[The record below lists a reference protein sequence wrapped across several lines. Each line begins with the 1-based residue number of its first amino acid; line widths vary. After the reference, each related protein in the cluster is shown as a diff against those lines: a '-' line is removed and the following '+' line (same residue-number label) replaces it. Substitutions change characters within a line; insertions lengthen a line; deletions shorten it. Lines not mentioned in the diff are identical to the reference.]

1 MTLSEEAVE
10 SFHPE
15 PTMALGGKDNT
26 KFLGRTLEV
35 SLELSSK
42 AEKTSESGVAVDPD
56 PAVDLGAPGHSDS
69 PSTDTSATEKL
80 LPAHLQSMFED
91 AKKHLTAEQ
100 AELVRQ
106 ALIEFAEV
114 FAINDLDIGKFTALV
129 HYIRT
134 GQALPIKQC
143 MRRTPL
149 GFGTQERAT
158 LERMLEAGVI
168 EPSQSEWASPPVLV
182 RKRDGTWRY
191 CIDFRAVNSVSAND
205 AYPLPLI
212 EECLDHLYGKKWYCC
227 LDMNS
232 GYWQIPVNEED
243 KCKTAFIT
251 KYGLYQFVKLPF
263 GLSGAPASFQRAMH
277 LVLHGLFWKSVIVYL
292 DDINVLGETFQE
304 TLDNLKV
311 VFGRFRQY
319 GLKLKPRKCCL
330 FRKEATFLGRKISEN
345 GVEITDEHISAVK
358 SWPQPK
364 NHKDLERF
372 LGFVNYHREFLIGM
386 AGRTACL
393 YALTGTKAKW
403 TWSEEHH
410 QAFEALKTAL
420 TTPPVLGFPNAS
432 DLFILDTDA
441 SDLAIGAELSQL
453 QNDKER
459 VISYA
464 SRVLNDK
471 QRRYCTTRKEL
482 LAAVVF
488 TRHYAHFLLGRR
500 FIIRTD
506 HASLTWIMRFRQTG
520 GQLSRWLEE
529 LARYNF
535 VIQHRKG
542 TKHSNADGLSRIQ
555 QDVCDCYMAG
565 RDLDSLPCSGCKT
578 CARAHAQWKR
588 FEEDVDD
595 VVPLAYSSSD
605 VRTFASSVAVQ
616 VPEESTTSV
625 PGILMDQ
632 GNGEVE
638 YLEVE
643 DSPESP
649 GESAPPVPGIL
660 VDQGVGQV
668 QEGEAEDSKVTTEV
682 VCEQDSEPGS
692 VWNQGAE
699 CCATVP
705 PRNDDTQ
712 GTGPPFK
719 VSQISLA
726 NLFQS
731 QSDNLEPQES
741 AEESSMEEPE
751 ELTQRD
757 SEEDSPS
764 QSTES
769 NFMHQYSMAELHQH
783 QLEDPNLSPVIG
795 WIESGQS
802 PSEAEL
808 LLQSVCTK
816 HYWHCRNQLKI
827 IDGVLFYIWDKGTV
841 TRDLLVIPRS
851 LKGDIIKMFHDTPIG
866 GHLGRDKTIAKI
878 RQRAYWYE
886 LTRDIALHVA
896 TCRECSKSKR
906 SIRHPRAPLQCFQA
920 GYPGDHVHLDMLG
933 PFSTSE
939 YGNKYVL
946 MIIDQFTRWLEMVPL
961 HLQDA
966 KSVARA
972 FFENYVV
979 RWGVP
984 FYIHTDQGRNFESA
998 LFHSFCSLLEAVK
1011 SRTTPYRPSANG
1023 QVERYNQLV
1032 LNFLRCFLGKH
1043 QQDWDKFLPVLGM
1056 SIRSMVNRNTGFT
1069 PNLLQLGREI
1079 NLPADVM
1086 LGLPVNRET
1095 SDTPA
1100 DYAKQLIDRLSE
1112 TYGEVRR
1119 NLKGAQKRQK
1129 TYYDRRVYPKKFN
1142 VGDLVY
1148 RRNSSVRKSQSRKLS
1163 PLFTGPYIVTEVLSP
1178 YLYRVQDRRKVL
1190 VLHHD
1195 RIKLC
1200 DDRVI
1205 PFWALRKRH
1214 ALLQTGLDNPSTVDA
1229 QLEPPGDVQS
1239 VIADESQPRGAQA
1252 DIGRGA
1258 SATGENESVVTL
1270 ADAELPN
1277 IGNGES
1283 GEMEEVSTQSLQAD
1297 IGGEA
1302 AGVRDGSEENE
1313 MTTQGVQADTGRETA
1328 SELEGAQEQGIVDSV
1343 AGDLDET
1350 IPYGWDQDAD
1360 LDATIPYGWGPDPV
1374 TASSLAA
1381 ESDELHWTD
1390 LEEWGLPELFKEV
1403 KTTRSGRP
1411 VRTPFRFR

>member
-1 MTLSEEAVE
+1 MPLAYSSSDV
-10 SFHPE
+10 
-15 PTMALGGKDNT
+15 
-26 KFLGRTLEV
+26 RTFA
-35 SLELSSK
+35 SS
-42 AEKTSESGVAVDPD
+42 VAVQVPEESTTS
-56 PAVDLGAPGHSDS
+56 VPGILMDQGNGEVEYMGVENSQES
-69 PSTDTSATEKL
+69 PGVSA
-80 LPAHLQSMFED
+80 
-91 AKKHLTAEQ
+91 
-100 AELVRQ
+100 
-106 ALIEFAEV
+106 
-114 FAINDLDIGKFTALV
+114 
-129 HYIRT
+129 
-134 GQALPIKQC
+134 
-143 MRRTPL
+143 
-149 GFGTQERAT
+149 
-158 LERMLEAGVI
+158 
-168 EPSQSEWASPPVLV
+168 PPV
-182 RKRDGTWRY
+182 
-191 CIDFRAVNSVSAND
+191 
-205 AYPLPLI
+205 
-212 EECLDHLYGKKWYCC
+212 
-227 LDMNS
+227 
-232 GYWQIPVNEED
+232 
-243 KCKTAFIT
+243 
-251 KYGLYQFVKLPF
+251 
-263 GLSGAPASFQRAMH
+263 
-277 LVLHGLFWKSVIVYL
+277 
-292 DDINVLGETFQE
+292 
-304 TLDNLKV
+304 
-311 VFGRFRQY
+311 
-319 GLKLKPRKCCL
+319 
-330 FRKEATFLGRKISEN
+330 
-345 GVEITDEHISAVK
+345 
-358 SWPQPK
+358 
-364 NHKDLERF
+364 
-372 LGFVNYHREFLIGM
+372 
-386 AGRTACL
+386 
-393 YALTGTKAKW
+393 
-403 TWSEEHH
+403 
-410 QAFEALKTAL
+410 
-420 TTPPVLGFPNAS
+420 
-432 DLFILDTDA
+432 
-441 SDLAIGAELSQL
+441 
-453 QNDKER
+453 
-459 VISYA
+459 
-464 SRVLNDK
+464 
-471 QRRYCTTRKEL
+471 
-482 LAAVVF
+482 
-488 TRHYAHFLLGRR
+488 
-500 FIIRTD
+500 
-506 HASLTWIMRFRQTG
+506 
-520 GQLSRWLEE
+520 
-529 LARYNF
+529 
-535 VIQHRKG
+535 
-542 TKHSNADGLSRIQ
+542 
-555 QDVCDCYMAG
+555 
-565 RDLDSLPCSGCKT
+565 
-578 CARAHAQWKR
+578 
-588 FEEDVDD
+588 DVDD

-638 YLEVE
+638 YMGVE
-643 DSPESP
+643 NSQESP
-649 GESAPPVPGIL
+649 GVSAPPVPGIL
-660 VDQGVGQV
+660 VDQGVGKV

-682 VCEQDSEPGS
+682 ACEQDSEPRS

-764 QSTES
+764 QGIES
-769 NFMHQYSMAELHQH
+769 NFMHQYSMAELRQH
-783 QLEDPNLSPVIG
+783 QLGDPNLSPVIG
-795 WIESGQS
+795 WIDSGQS
-802 PSEAEL
+802 PLGAEL

-886 LTRDIALHVA
+886 LTRDISLHVA

-920 GYPGDHVHLDMLG
+920 GYPGDCIHLDMLG
-933 PFSTSE
+933 PFSTSK

-961 HLQDA
+961 HFQDA

-972 FFENYVV
+972 FFFENYVV

-1069 PNLLQLGREI
+1069 PNFLQLGREI

-1100 DYAKQLIDRLSE
+1100 DHAKQLIDRLSE

-1119 NLKGAQKRQK
+1119 NLKGAQKRQR
-1129 TYYDRRVYPKKFN
+1129 TYYDRRVYRKKFN

-1148 RRNSSVRKSQSRKLS
+1148 RKNSSVSKSQSRKLS
-1163 PLFTGPYIVTEVLSP
+1163 PLFTGPYIVMEVLSP

-1205 PFWALRKRH
+1205 PFWALQKRH
-1214 ALLQTGLDNPSTVDA
+1214 ALLQTALVDPSPTVDT

-1252 DIGRGA
+1252 DTGRGA
-1258 SATGENESVVTL
+1258 LDTGENESVVTL
-1270 ADAELPN
+1270 ADGELPN
-1277 IGNGES
+1277 IDDGES
-1283 GEMEEVSTQSLQAD
+1283 GDMEEVSTQSLQAD
-1297 IGGEA
+1297 IGGET
-1302 AGVRDGSEENE
+1302 AGVRDGSEETE

-1328 SELEGAQEQGIVDSV
+1328 SGLEGAQEQGIVDSV
-1343 AGDLDET
+1343 AGDLDAT

-1360 LDATIPYGWGPDPV
+1360 LDATIPYGWGPNPV
-1374 TASSLAA
+1374 TASSLAV

-1390 LEEWGLPELFKEV
+1390 LEVWGLPELFKEV